1 MTREEFE
8 AIKRRADAATPGPW
22 RNGVNIGG
30 FSDEEHDVFGPKPT
44 HGKAFICNYALK
56 PDAEFIAA
64 ARSDVPALVA
74 EVERCQKEVQELS
87 DICKEH
93 AAKSPEFMQK
103 LEARTEAFF
112 LEMGDSQINQ
122 ISGLMDEVER
132 LRSLVLKLKDDAI
145 AHLDRWNETELADKL
160 EEEIRE
166 VLGEE

>member
-1 MTREEFE
+1 
-8 AIKRRADAATPGPW
+8 
-22 RNGVNIGG
+22 
-30 FSDEEHDVFGPKPT
+30 
-44 HGKAFICNYALK
+44 
-56 PDAEFIAA
+56 
-64 ARSDVPALVA
+64 
-74 EVERCQKEVQELS
+74 
-87 DICKEH
+87 
-93 AAKSPEFMQK
+93 MQK